1 MLANKDGTTQAEA
14 AAQAG
19 MSTNTARK
27 YLKSGVLP
35 SQAQV
40 KHTWRT
46 RHDPFEDVWDDLEEK
61 LKDNHHFEAKT
72 LFNDLQKQHP
82 GMFQDGQLRTL
93 QRKIKHWRATE
104 GPAQEVFFSQKH
116 YPGQLSESDFVRM
129 KDMYITIN
137 SIPFD
142 HMLYHFILTYSN
154 WEDLSICYS
163 ESFESLS
170 EGLQNALW
178 KLGQVP
184 ERHRSDNL
192 SAAVRE
198 LNNKK
203 EFTDRYNGLVS
214 HYGLEAERINPNCPH
229 ENGDIEQRHYR
240 TGNALDQALMLR
252 GSRDFKDIAEYEQF
266 LNKLLQQLNAG
277 RSKRLA
283 EEQEHMHSL
292 PLSRLNDYKRIIVRV
307 RKSSTIHVQKN
318 TYSVHSRLR
327 GEQVEVRLTSTELE
341 IWYGQKHIYTHPRL
355 RGKSKA
361 SINYRHIIDSLVRK
375 PGAFANY
382 IHQECLFPSTCFRVA
397 YDALTQTGS
406 KQGIKDYL
414 KILYMAAHQNQPYT
428 EEILWWL
435 IQNEEAIS
443 AERVQELLDKATAI
457 IPAHMIEI
465 EPVDL
470 SLYDNLLCAGDVS

>member
-1 MLANKDGTTQAEA
+1 MLVNENGHTQATA
-14 AAQAG
+14 AAAAG

-27 YLKSGVLP
+27 YLKSGILP
-35 SQAQV
+35 SQGKA
-40 KHTWRT
+40 KHTWKT
-46 RHDPFEDVWDDLEEK
+46 REDPFSEVWEDVQEK
-61 LKDNHHFEAKT
+61 LENNHGLEAKT
-72 LFNDLQKQHP
+72 LFKYLQREHP
-82 GMFQDGQLRTL
+82 EKFQDGQLRTL

-104 GPAQEVFFSQKH
+104 GPGQEVFFPQKH
-116 YPGQLSESDFVRM
+116 YPGELSASDYVRM
-129 KDMYITIN
+129 KDMHVTIN
-137 SIPFD
+137 GQPFD
-142 HMLYHFILTYSN
+142 HMLYHFALTYSN

-184 ERHRSDNL
+184 NRHRSDNL

-198 LNNKK
+198 LNTKK
-203 EFTDRYNGLVS
+203 EFTERYSSLVS

-240 TGNALDQALMLR
+240 TVQAIDQQLMLR

-266 LNKLLQQLNAG
+266 LSKLVNQLNSG

-283 EEQEHMHSL
+283 EEQEQMHRL
-292 PLSRLNDYKRIIVRV
+292 PLTRLNDYKRILVRV
-307 RKSSTIHVQKN
+307 RKSSTIRVQKN

-355 RGKSKA
+355 RGAGKA

-382 IHQECLFPSTCFRVA
+382 VHQAALFPSTCFRIA
-397 YDALTQTGS
+397 YDTLTRTAP
-406 KQGIKDYL
+406 QGGTRAYL
-414 KILYMAAHQNQPYT
+414 QILHIAAYQNQSQV

-435 IQNEEAIS
+435 IHNEDKIS
-443 AERVQELLDKATAI
+443 PEQVQDLLDKATGVSLPRSVQVA
-457 IPAHMIEI
+457 
-465 EPVDL
+465 PVDL
-470 SLYDNLLCAGDVS
+470 ERYDHLLCTGGVV